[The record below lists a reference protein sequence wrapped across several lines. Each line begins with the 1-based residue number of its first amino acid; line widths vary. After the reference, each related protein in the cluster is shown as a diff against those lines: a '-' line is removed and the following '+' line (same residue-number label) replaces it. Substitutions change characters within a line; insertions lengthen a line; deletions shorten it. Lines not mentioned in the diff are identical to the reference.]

1 MRKVRSSQS
10 VILVLNWIKQSFSLW
25 VSLWKKAD
33 RNFHGNFLKNHF
45 RGKYLKLYSNPQ
57 VDWPEVV
64 VIWAPFHIFWLT
76 LPPQIINKPWIS
88 RKNDKAIK
96 IMRKTQ
102 ILLWKTIE
110 SNRRLRV
117 RVRFLLIYF
126 ELALT
131 DPWCNVLRPWLY
143 LVGKNMRR
151 QCQMNTLYAKDW
163 SSHFWKSQPFRFW
176 YVEVHCQ
183 RRLKSTKTGISS

>member
-1 MRKVRSSQS
+1 
-10 VILVLNWIKQSFSLW
+10 
-25 VSLWKKAD
+25 
-33 RNFHGNFLKNHF
+33 
-45 RGKYLKLYSNPQ
+45 
-57 VDWPEVV
+57 
-64 VIWAPFHIFWLT
+64 
-76 LPPQIINKPWIS
+76 
-88 RKNDKAIK
+88 
-96 IMRKTQ
+96 MRKTQ

-117 RVRFLLIYF
+117 RVRFLLIYS

-151 QCQMNTLYAKDW
+151 QCQMSTLYAKDW
-163 SSHFWKSQPFRFW
+163 SSHFWESQPFRFW

-183 RRLKSTKTGISS
+183 RRLKSTKTGISSKFKTLARPETENLVFFLWEKFYIRKFCSVKARGFWFKN